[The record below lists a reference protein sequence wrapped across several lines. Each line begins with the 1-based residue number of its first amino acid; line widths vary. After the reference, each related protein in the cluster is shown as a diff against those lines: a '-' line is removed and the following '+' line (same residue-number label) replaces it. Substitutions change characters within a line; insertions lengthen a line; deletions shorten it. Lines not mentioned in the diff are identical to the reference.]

1 MDCLM
6 YLDHKDALNEVKHAS
21 ETIGAI
27 AEKTPPIPVVDQ
39 KNTLR
44 DVSKMLQHVDALAG
58 VLIRTSANEYL
69 PVYRDRAF
77 LYLARPFAKDLY
89 YHRPVGDFAKQHHE
103 CQPLTLD
110 GQTSISQAIEAALLR
125 DTVTRYDP
133 VLVRLND
140 HEPPRMVDVRLL
152 LEHQR
157 KMLGGALTVVDQQ
170 RKEAYVAA
178 THDRLTGLPNRE
190 HAMARLIELSQP
202 CDKQKK
208 CNYAVLFLDFD
219 RFKLINDSL
228 GHDAGDELLIQI
240 AHRLKQTVIQ
250 TTGKSEASGQWLTAR
265 LGGDEFLV
273 LINDIETTNNAEK
286 LAANILDAM
295 KPSFCLRGYEVS
307 SSPSIGIATCKSSD
321 GSSPSAIVR
330 DADTAMY
337 RAKAQGRARYVLF
350 NQSMQEESLEK
361 LYIESQLRKAIELD
375 QVRAFYQPIVNC
387 ESGEIA
393 GFEAL
398 ARWQH
403 PEMGMVSPGKFIPI
417 AEECGAINAIGRFML
432 EESIKQLAEWNRIT
446 ENPLYMSVNISK
458 RQLLIPGFIE
468 HLKAII
474 ERNDVNPSQVNLEVT
489 ETMVMDHGDTIV
501 KILEQCKDLGLRLS
515 MDDFGTGLS
524 SLTHLH
530 QYPVDV
536 LKIDQAFVKHLE
548 ERSMYTAVILSI
560 VTLAK
565 NLGMSIVVEGI
576 ERVEQ
581 LVQIQALD
589 CEYAQGYLF
598 SKPVPPDEA
607 IQLIKQN
614 TTKRGRSY
622 VA

>member
-6 YLDHKDALNEVKHAS
+6 YLGHKDSAEKVKHAN
-21 ETIGAI
+21 ETIGPI
-27 AEKTPPIPVVDQ
+27 AEKTLSVPVLDQ
-39 KNTLR
+39 HMTLR
-44 DVSKMLQHVDALAG
+44 EASKMLQRVDSHAG
-58 VLIRTSANEYL
+58 VLVRVSQTEYV
-69 PVYRDRAF
+69 PIYRDRAF

-89 YHRPVGDFAKQHHE
+89 YHRSVVEFAKQHHE
-103 CQPLTLD
+103 HRPLNLD
-110 GQTSISQAIEAALLR
+110 GQTPISQAIEAALQR
-125 DTVTRYDP
+125 DAITRYDP
-133 VLVRLND
+133 VLVRLNE

-152 LEHQR
+152 LDHQR
-157 KMLGGALTVVDQQ
+157 KLLGDALAIVDQQ
-170 RKEAYVAA
+170 RNEAYVAA

-190 HAMARLIELSQP
+190 YAMARLNELSQL
-202 CDKQKK
+202 CCKK
-208 CNYAVLFLDFD
+208 KRCNYAVFFLDFD

-228 GHDAGDELLIQI
+228 GHDAGDELLVQI
-240 AHRLKQTVIQ
+240 AMRLKQTVIE
-250 TTGKSEASGQWLTAR
+250 TTGRPESSNDWLTAR
-265 LGGDEFLV
+265 LGGDEFLI
-273 LINDIETTNNAEK
+273 LINEIGTTNDAEQ

-321 GSSPSAIVR
+321 GTSPSAIVR

-350 NQSMQEESLEK
+350 DQSMRDESLEK
-361 LYIESQLRKAIELD
+361 LYIESQLRKAIALN
-375 QVRAFYQPIVNC
+375 QIHAFYQPIVAC
-387 ESGEIA
+387 ESGDIA

-403 PEMGMVSPGKFIPI
+403 PEMGLVSPGQFIPI
-417 AEECGAINAIGRFML
+417 AEECGAISAIGRFML
-432 EESIKQLAEWNRIT
+432 EEAIQQLAQWNRIT
-446 ENPLYMSVNISK
+446 DKTLYMSINISK
-458 RQLLIPGFIE
+458 RQMLQPGFIA
-468 HLKAII
+468 HLKTVLDH
-474 ERNDVNPSQVNLEVT
+474 NDVQPSQVNLEVT
-489 ETMVMDHGDTIV
+489 ETVVIDHGDTIV
-501 KILEQCKDLGLRLS
+501 NILQQCKDLGLRLS

-536 LKIDQAFVKHLE
+536 LKIDQAFVKHLDE
-548 ERSMYTAVILSI
+548 KSMYTAVILAI

-598 SKPVPPDEA
+598 SKPVPAEQA
-607 IQLIKQN
+607 VKLIQRKPGQ
-614 TTKRGRSY
+614 RHRDQ